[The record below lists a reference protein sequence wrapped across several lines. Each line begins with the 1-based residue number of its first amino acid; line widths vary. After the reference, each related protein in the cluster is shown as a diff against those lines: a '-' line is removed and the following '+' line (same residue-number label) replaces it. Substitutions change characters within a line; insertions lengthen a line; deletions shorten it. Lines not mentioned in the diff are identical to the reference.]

1 MKTIFVFV
9 LLSLFDR
16 HLARAAPQNLFQDIG
31 EFAGS
36 AFGAAAGS
44 FAREAFGGGNGFG
57 DNFPGGFGHDF
68 QGFGGN
74 VEQIFDRF

>member
-1 MKTIFVFV
+1 MFV
-9 LLSLFDR
+9 LLSLFSR
-16 HLARAAPQNLFQDIG
+16 HLVRAAPQNFIQDFG

-57 DNFPGGFGHDF
+57 DNFNFPGGFREGFHDF
-68 QGFGGN
+68 RDNFG
-74 VEQIFDRF
+74 QIFDRF